1 MDQVDFLVEH
11 TPETSNVML
20 LPSYED
26 ATRACQYEFSSL
38 AEVPE
43 FGTVAYELDRAVDRM
58 ISITTIL
65 RNFSFPPEAN
75 LGAFGVPALSQFFA
89 DVFRHIGTRDDFLRS
104 NRNTLDFM
112 KDAVIFMSNA
122 AHVMPI
128 PGKEEALSMLNFL
141 LAFSPLPEPSMK
153 KDRVMFTAFNP
164 SIHRYTP
171 AAVDALAK
179 LLAKDDPNR
188 IYFGAIFSGDGSA
201 PPQPELLTRAF
212 GLAVSPVPH
221 KNILAAADAR
231 QVFLMHGLLAADVL
245 TTFADASFAK
255 LWLGSVD
262 GFAIHLL
269 RLSCAL
275 CNERI
280 PQISMRQR
288 AQAENDAIAFGS
300 IIHRGIAILRRLAEK
315 SKQVDNSSPVRVP
328 CGIVPRK
335 EQLLGALLLPNID
348 PTIIR
353 QLITY
358 SRLAE

>member
-1 MDQVDFLVEH
+1 
-11 TPETSNVML
+11 
-20 LPSYED
+20 
-26 ATRACQYEFSSL
+26 
-38 AEVPE
+38 
-43 FGTVAYELDRAVDRM
+43 
-58 ISITTIL
+58 
-65 RNFSFPPEAN
+65 
-75 LGAFGVPALSQFFA
+75 
-89 DVFRHIGTRDDFLRS
+89 
-104 NRNTLDFM
+104 
-112 KDAVIFMSNA
+112 
-122 AHVMPI
+122 
-128 PGKEEALSMLNFL
+128 MLNFL

-164 SIHRYTP
+164 SVHRYTP

-288 AQAENDAIAFGS
+288 AQAENDTIAFGS